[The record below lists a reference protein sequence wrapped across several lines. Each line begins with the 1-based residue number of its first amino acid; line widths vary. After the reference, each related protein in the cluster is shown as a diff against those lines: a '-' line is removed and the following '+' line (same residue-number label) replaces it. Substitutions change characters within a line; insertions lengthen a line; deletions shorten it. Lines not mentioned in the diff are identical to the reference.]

1 MIIREAHPFGRMVK
15 STSESEADNHSFVSL
30 RVAVEHKALKIP
42 YLLHN
47 YCK

>member
-1 MIIREAHPFGRMVK
+1 MVK
-15 STSESEADNHSFVSL
+15 SMSESEADNRSIVSL

-42 YLLHN
+42 YLLQN